1 MGGISESSTIAICN
15 SIVFV
20 FGFFFYPYRMRVFIA
35 EVVVINN
42 RFKLNVLITFAVKKM
57 GIIRDMALRVLLRT
71 CFFFLF
77 FSFSRE
83 KIQEKG

>member
-1 MGGISESSTIAICN
+1 
-15 SIVFV
+15 
-20 FGFFFYPYRMRVFIA
+20 MRVFIA

-71 CFFFLF
+71 CFFF
-77 FSFSRE
+77 FSFLFLERKYKKKDKNKMKE
-83 KIQEKG
+83 KCIS